1 MNISRFVEI
10 TEQINALL
18 ALPMPI
24 PAEKHLLREQIFAL
38 KFEQL
43 GLSGDL
49 PPTEQDQL
57 ARDFTLHHVPQYLH
71 SYPMAKRET
80 CMPVNRESMRDIT
93 RPAPGQIYGNYPPGE
108 RKLPPARQA
117 D

>member
-1 MNISRFVEI
+1 MNTSRFVEI
-10 TEQINALL
+10 TAQINALL

-43 GLSGDL
+43 GLAGDL
-49 PPTEQDQL
+49 SASEQDRL
-57 ARDFTLHHVPQYLH
+57 ARDFTLHHVPQHLF

-80 CMPVNRESMRDIT
+80 CMPFNRESMSDKS
-93 RPAPGQIYGNYPPGE
+93 RPEPGQLYGNYPPRE
-108 RKLPPARQA
+108 RKLPPARRA